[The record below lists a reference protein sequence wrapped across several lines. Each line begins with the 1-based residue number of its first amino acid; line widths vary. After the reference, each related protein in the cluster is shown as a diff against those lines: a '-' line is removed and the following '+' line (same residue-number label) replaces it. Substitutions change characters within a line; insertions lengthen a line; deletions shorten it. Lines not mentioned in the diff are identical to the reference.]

1 MLLYVIEFIVIIAI
15 VVTCDFTPYTLTDE
29 EVVLLYSDETTSDN
43 SNDTIFG
50 TSTITGEINTN
61 DIMSSDKKQQAED
74 LLNKIY
80 NG

>member
-1 MLLYVIEFIVIIAI
+1 MLLSLIEFIIIIAI

-29 EVVLLYSDETTSDN
+29 ERALLYSDETNDAKE
-43 SNDTIFG
+43 NDTIFG
-50 TSTITGEINTN
+50 TSTITGEINTS
-61 DIMSSDKKQQAED
+61 DVISSDKKQQAED